1 MKNKL
6 KFTVKCLL
14 ENKLR
19 FVLTV
24 LSITIGVVSI
34 LIVNSIS
41 SFGVQA
47 VSQELDSLGMSGLN
61 LGIKSD
67 SVILSEIELSEVGK
81 INGVEK
87 CAPANVNTA
96 AVVSPHSDEET
107 TAVIWGI
114 DERMP
119 EVISFDLLYG
129 RFINKQD
136 LKDKSRVC
144 ILDESMAEELFGSE
158 NIVGRTVQISRN
170 SSPEDFEI
178 IGVVKTGGGIMQSM
192 MGSFFP
198 AFLYIPYSSI
208 DSSPSYNQVFIQL
221 DGTRSSDE
229 TAAAVE
235 RTLNSDADSEE
246 YVVTDT
252 AGHKGTLDNMLNIV
266 TGLLTVIG
274 AISLIVSSISIMNIM
289 LISVNERIKEIGIKK
304 SIGATSADILL
315 DFLTESVIISVIGAA
330 FGTLL
335 TCILIKSAD
344 LILGIGINVNW
355 KAAAATMFISVTLGI
370 IFGIFPAYKASKFR
384 PVEAL
389 RR

>member
-6 KFTVKCLL
+6 IFTVKCLL

-19 FVLTV
+19 FILTV
-24 LSITIGVVSI
+24 LSITIGIVSI

-67 SVILSEIELSEVGK
+67 GVILSENELSKVGK
-81 INGVEK
+81 ISGVEK

-96 AVVSPHSDEET
+96 SVVSPHSDEEA

-119 EVISFDLLYG
+119 EVISFDLMYG

-221 DGTRSSDE
+221 DGSRSSDE

-246 YVVTDT
+246 YIVTDT

-330 FGTLL
+330 FGTLF

-344 LILGIGINVNW
+344 LILGIGISVNW

>member
-67 SVILSEIELSEVGK
+67 SVILSENELSKVSK
-81 INGVEK
+81 VSGVEK

-96 AVVSPHSDEET
+96 SVVSPHSDEEA

-119 EVISFDLLYG
+119 EVISFDLMYG

-221 DGTRSSDE
+221 DGSRSSDE

-330 FGTLL
+330 FGTLF

-344 LILGIGINVNW
+344 LILGIGISVNW